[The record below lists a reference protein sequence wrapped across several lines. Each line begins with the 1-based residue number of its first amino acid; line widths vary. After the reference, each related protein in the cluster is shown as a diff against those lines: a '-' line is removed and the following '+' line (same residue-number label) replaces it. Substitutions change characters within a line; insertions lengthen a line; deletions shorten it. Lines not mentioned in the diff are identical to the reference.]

1 MPLVSAAPIA
11 VLFLKGCS
19 VRPTPFIAEPYEDAT
34 HYVRDKSSGK
44 VWHRCE
50 TRTLYVDTDRS
61 QVVYHANYLRYFE
74 FGRASLMRDAA
85 YPYREIEQS
94 GYVYPIIKVDIDYY
108 RPLYYDDAMFIHT
121 RPSTLERVRLQFD
134 YVITHQESGDIVCK
148 GLTRHCAVN
157 GSGTPVEIDPK
168 TVRLWEIFPK

>member
-1 MPLVSAAPIA
+1 MKPKPFVPIPLNGYPRYV
-11 VLFLKGCS
+11 
-19 VRPTPFIAEPYEDAT
+19 EDRT
-34 HYVRDKSSGK
+34 NGI

-50 TRTLYVDTDRS
+50 TRTLYADTDRS

-85 YPYREIEQS
+85 YPYREVEES
-94 GYVYPIIKVDIDYY
+94 GYVYPIIKVDIDYF
-108 RPLYYDDAMFIHT
+108 RPLRYDDAMWVHT

-148 GLTRHCAVN
+148 GFTRHCAVN
-157 GSGTPVEIDPK
+157 AAGTPVEVDPK
-168 TVRLWEIFPK
+168 TVRLWEIFPTS

>member
-1 MPLVSAAPIA
+1 
-11 VLFLKGCS
+11 
-19 VRPTPFIAEPYEDAT
+19 VRPTPFIAEPYPDAS
-34 HYVRDKSSGK
+34 HYVRDKSSGL
-44 VWHRCE
+44 VWHRCDM
-50 TRTLYVDTDRS
+50 RTLYVDTDRS

-85 YPYREIEQS
+85 YPYREIEES
-94 GYVYPIIKVDIDYY
+94 GYVYPIIKVGIDYF

-148 GLTRHCAVN
+148 GFTRHCAVN